1 MIDTMRG
8 VCFVMMLGGA
18 LAAQAEGTEAKAA
31 PKSAVVAIARVQL
44 SDAGKA
50 ALTAARDLA
59 QRTKGLQSAE
69 RLAALQQAAAAY
81 DRVVVDF
88 AAEPAVAGPAAF
100 AAAELWRQHG
110 SPAMAEKGY
119 LLAAEIDSHR
129 FGARAWLG
137 AAEMQ
142 QRQKQLERAL
152 VSFGQVITA
161 EPGGAH
167 AHDARLAQARL
178 LEALGKPDAALE
190 TLRGALESA
199 RPGRQGIEAANLLA
213 LLLVRRGDFDGAERA
228 IEHAQ
233 HEVSAAGD
241 EDAATTARLQKLA
254 DTMSAKKAL
263 QRARDKQ
270 NQAGAEAARLDSA
283 RREGGG

>member
-1 MIDTMRG
+1 MIRTMQNWWMTM
-8 VCFVMMLGGA
+8 VLAGA
-18 LAAQAEGTEAKAA
+18 LAAQAETGAPQPTGKGAPAA
-31 PKSAVVAIARVQL
+31 VARIQI

-50 ALTAARDLA
+50 ALSAARELV

-81 DRVVVDF
+81 DRVVADF
-88 AAEPAVAGPAAF
+88 AGEPPVAGPAAF

-110 SPAMAEKGY
+110 SPALAEKSY
-119 LLAAEIDSHR
+119 LLAAEIDAGR

-142 QRQKQLERAL
+142 QRQKRLEQAL
-152 VSFGQVITA
+152 ESFGLAVTA
-161 EPGGAH
+161 EPGGLH
-167 AHDARLAQARL
+167 AHEARLAQARL
-178 LEALGKPDAALE
+178 LETLGKPDAALGA
-190 TLRGALESA
+190 LRSALESA

-213 LLLVRRGDFDGAERA
+213 LALVRRGDFEGAERA

-233 HEVSAAGD
+233 HEVTAAGD

-270 NQAGAEAARLDSA
+270 NQAGAEAAQLDGA
-283 RREGGG
+283 RRQGNN